1 MDTEKRKPGFDK
13 RITPELLREMRNRFL
28 LMPKG
33 MSYEAM
39 SIEIAKDYPQFKP
52 KTLEDYAS
60 LCMQVCEEVFTLMEE
75 GKLSITVLLEFKG
88 GWDEPTQ
95 KYVAKECV
103 EKGLTLG
110 MIRELKR
117 LKREHGTMGYEEA
130 IARIR
135 GEIPAEQPRKEN
147 KKSLDQLLTQL
158 ADQGNRWRA
167 TVSMALELI
176 RQEEAAAG
184 VHEAIFE
191 KVFILRQLVGEQY
204 DFVNSKVQRY
214 INLIRKRMKTAAE
227 EASGK
232 PQPEATLE
240 EGVIE
245 AEFTQNPGN
254 DETSIPDAQG
264 K

>member
-1 MDTEKRKPGFDK
+1 METEKKKPGFDK
-13 RITPELLREMRNRFL
+13 RITPELLREMRNRFHM
-28 LMPKG
+28 MPKD

-39 SIEIAKDYPQFKP
+39 SLEVAKDYPQFKP

-60 LCMQVCEEVFTLMEE
+60 LCHQVCEEVFLLMEQ
-75 GKLSITVLLEFKG
+75 GKISITVLLEFKC
-88 GWDEPTQ
+88 GWDEATQ
-95 KYVAKECV
+95 KYIAKEIV
-103 EKGLTLG
+103 DNGLSLG

-117 LKREHGTMGYEEA
+117 LKREHGTMGYTEA
-130 IARIR
+130 IARVK
-135 GEIPAEQPRKEN
+135 GEIPPEQPRKEN

-167 TVSMALELI
+167 SVTMALELI

-204 DFVNSKVQRY
+204 DYVNNKVNRY
-214 INLIRKRMKTAAE
+214 INVIRKRIKAAAE
-227 EASGK
+227 GTEGAPIEEK
-232 PQPEATLE
+232 TLE
-240 EGVIE
+240 EGVID
-245 AEFTQNPGN
+245 AEFKTSPGK
-254 DETSIPDAQG
+254 DEAPMSDAQE